1 MQARRRH
8 VALFAVL
15 AAAAGLF
22 CTSQATAVED
32 GLMDVRIG
40 ASYRELIR
48 RLGQPTGI
56 LFSAGGSMM
65 YQMTPRGA
73 EAGLPIF
80 GAQPATAETPLWV
93 LPVMPGYLGDQQ
105 SEWLYDLRHTKGV
118 VLGAILAGKGADAV
132 VTDVVVAGYPENLK
146 GKAVPVR
153 TEKGIA
159 LQSTFLEILKRYGY
173 PPMIEIYAPSAPA
186 TGAGGGRAGGGAAA
200 GVRAG
205 RGAAGAGG
213 GMRAG
218 RGMGGGGR
226 GMRGG
231 AQGGRRMRGDLG
243 ITTRAIVSAPR
254 SEGQHVGPPG
264 LATASFQV
272 ELTGGMR
279 SGMRG
284 GGMGGGGM
292 GGRRGGGG
300 GGLGGG
306 RGGMRGGR
314 FGGAGAG
321 RGTLPPL
328 TAAALPAGQAAVFT
342 ATATVNNQ
350 AISFSRDCIL
360 IYEGIAFTLHDMKV
374 VRIHVSE

>member
-1 MQARRRH
+1 MQARQRY
-8 VALFAVL
+8 VALFAALMV
-15 AAAAGLF
+15 ATGLC
-22 CTSQATAVED
+22 CTNRATAVED

-73 EAGLPIF
+73 QAGLPIF
-80 GAQPATAETPLWV
+80 GAQPATTETPVWV
-93 LPVMPGYLGDQQ
+93 LPVMPGSLGEQQ
-105 SEWLYDLRHTKGV
+105 SEWLYDLKRTKGV

-132 VTDVVVAGYPENLK
+132 VTDVIVTGYPENLK
-146 GKAVPVR
+146 GKPVPVR
-153 TEKGIA
+153 TEKGVQ

-173 PPMIEIYAPSAPA
+173 PPMIEIYAPSAAA
-186 TGAGGGRAGGGAAA
+186 TGGGGGRAGGGAAA
-200 GVRAG
+200 GARAG
-205 RGAAGAGG
+205 RGGAGAGG

-218 RGMGGGGR
+218 RGMGGGAGAGGR

-231 AQGGRRMRGDLG
+231 GRGGRRMRGDLG
-243 ITTRAIVSAPR
+243 VTTRAIVSAPR
-254 SEGQHVGPPG
+254 PEGSDGGLQGP
-264 LATASFQV
+264 ATPSFQL
-272 ELTGGMR
+272 ELTAA
-279 SGMRG
+279 MRG
-284 GGMGGGGM
+284 GRMGGGGM

-300 GGLGGG
+300 GGMGGG
-306 RGGMRGGR
+306 RGGMRGGG

-360 IYEGIAFTLHDMKV
+360 VYEGIAFTLHDMRV
-374 VRIHVSE
+374 VRIQVSE